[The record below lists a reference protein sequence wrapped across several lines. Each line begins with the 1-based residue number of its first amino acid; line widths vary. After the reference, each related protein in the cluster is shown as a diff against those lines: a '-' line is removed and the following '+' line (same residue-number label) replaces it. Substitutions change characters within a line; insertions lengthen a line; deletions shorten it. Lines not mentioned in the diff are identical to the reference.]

1 MGSVH
6 RTPLSPVPAL
16 PDRPDHPLLDGWY
29 HTIELGRGL
38 TSRGVFD
45 HRPIIH
51 NWGLPPSLRGK
62 SVLDVGTADGF
73 LAFEAE
79 RREAARVV
87 AIDVARYSDFDWLPH
102 VRTRVEPQ
110 METEMVTRFRIAHA
124 MRRSRVEHFT
134 CSVYDLSP
142 AVLGS
147 FDIVLCGSL
156 LLHLQNPL
164 LALVNIRSV
173 TRELAYV
180 ETVIDEDIDREAGD
194 RPWVRFGIRPA
205 ESEPGE
211 SCVYWRFGTR
221 GLEEMLRYAGF
232 DETRPQEA
240 YRAPLTDGRT
250 GMLHRAMTARPGHTA
265 ATR

>member
-1 MGSVH
+1 MPHGVPSLV
-6 RTPLSPVPAL
+6 RTSLVPLPAL
-16 PDRPDHPLLDGWY
+16 PASPEDPLLDSWY
-29 HTIELGRGL
+29 HTIELGNGL
-38 TSRGVFD
+38 VSRGIFD

-79 RREAARVV
+79 RRGASRVV
-87 AIDVARYSDFDWLPH
+87 AIDVARYGDFDWLPH
-102 VRTRVEPQ
+102 VRTRIGPR
-110 METEMVTRFRIAHA
+110 MDTEMAARFRIAHA
-124 MRRSRVEHFT
+124 MRGSRVEHFT

-142 AVLGS
+142 ASLGH
-147 FDIVLCGSL
+147 FDLVLCGSL

-164 LALVNIRSV
+164 RALVNIRAV
-173 TRELAYV
+173 TTEMAV
-180 ETVIDEDIDREAGD
+180 IETVIDDEIDRECPD

-211 SCVYWRFGTR
+211 GCVYWRFSTR
-221 GLEEMLRYAGF
+221 GLEEVLRYAGF
-232 DETRPQEA
+232 ARTRPQEP

-250 GMLHRAMTARPGHTA
+250 GMMHRAIVAHP
-265 ATR
+265 

>member
-1 MGSVH
+1 MSDGISRAV
-6 RTPLSPVPAL
+6 RTSLEPASSLPVSPDDPVL
-16 PDRPDHPLLDGWY
+16 EGWY
-29 HTIELGRGL
+29 HTVELGNGL
-38 TSRGVFD
+38 VSRGIFD

-79 RREAARVV
+79 RRGASRVV
-87 AIDVARYSDFDWLPH
+87 AIDVARYGDFDWLPH
-102 VRTRVEPQ
+102 VRTRIGPR
-110 METEMVTRFRIAHA
+110 MDTEMAARFRIAHA
-124 MRRSRVEHFT
+124 MRGSRVEHFT

-142 AVLGS
+142 ASLGC
-147 FDIVLCGSL
+147 FDVVLCGSL

-164 LALVNIRSV
+164 RAVVNIRAV
-173 TRELAYV
+173 TTEMAV
-180 ETVIDEDIDREAGD
+180 IETVIDDEIDRECPD

-211 SCVYWRFGTR
+211 GCVYWRFSTR
-221 GLEEMLRYAGF
+221 GLEEVLRYAGF
-232 DETRPQEA
+232 ARARPQEP

-250 GMLHRAMTARPGHTA
+250 GMMHRAIVAHP
-265 ATR
+265 